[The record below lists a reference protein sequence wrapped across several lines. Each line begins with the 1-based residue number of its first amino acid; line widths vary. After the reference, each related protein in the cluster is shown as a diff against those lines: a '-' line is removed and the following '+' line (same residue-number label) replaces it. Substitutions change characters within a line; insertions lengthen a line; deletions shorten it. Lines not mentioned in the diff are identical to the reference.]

1 MFFRRDFDV
10 AEENKVEGGEE
21 GEEQQAPSS
30 KKKLIIIIA
39 LAVLVLAVAGG
50 ATFFLMGDDASEDTA
65 EEPEVVIAPAIYLDL
80 SPPMLATLSVDG
92 KQRYMQVSL
101 NVMSRD
107 QAALDAVE
115 YHMPVIRSKLNSVYG
130 SIDFKLAQTIEGKEA
145 LREETLSVINGV
157 LEAEGEV
164 LIEAVYFTNFVMQ

>member
-1 MFFRRDFDV
+1 M
-10 AEENKVEGGEE
+10 AEEEKVDGGEE

-39 LAVLVLAVAGG
+39 LAVLVLVVAGG
-50 ATFFLMGDDASEDTA
+50 ATYFLMSDDGSEEVSEEA
-65 EEPEVVIAPAIYLDL
+65 EIVIAPAIYLDL
-80 SPPMLATLSVDG
+80 EPPMLATLSVDG

-115 YHMPVIRSKLNSVYG
+115 YHMPFIWSKLNSVYG
-130 SIDFKLAQTIEGKEA
+130 GADFKMAQTIEGKEA
-145 LREETLSVINGV
+145 LREETLKVINVV
-157 LEAEGEV
+157 LESEGEA

>member
-1 MFFRRDFDV
+1 M
-10 AEENKVEGGEE
+10 AEEEKVDGGEE
-21 GEEQQAPSS
+21 SEEQQAPSS

-50 ATFFLMGDDASEDTA
+50 ATYFLMSDDDSEEVSEEA
-65 EEPEVVIAPAIYLDL
+65 EIVIAPAIYLDL
-80 SPPMLATLSVDG
+80 EPPMLATLSVDG

-115 YHMPVIRSKLNSVYG
+115 YHMPFIRSKLNSVYG
-130 SIDFKLAQTIEGKEA
+130 GADFKMAQTIEGKEA
-145 LREETLSVINGV
+145 LREETLKVINVV
-157 LEAEGEV
+157 LESEGEA

>member
-1 MFFRRDFDV
+1 V
-10 AEENKVEGGEE
+10 AEEEKVDGGEE

-50 ATFFLMGDDASEDTA
+50 ATYFLMSNDGSEEVSEEVSEEA
-65 EEPEVVIAPAIYLDL
+65 EIVIAPAIYLDL
-80 SPPMLATLSVDG
+80 EPPMLATLSVDG

-115 YHMPVIRSKLNSVYG
+115 YHMPFIRSKLNSVYG
-130 SIDFKLAQTIEGKEA
+130 GADFKMAQTIEGKEA
-145 LREETLSVINGV
+145 LREETLKVINVV
-157 LEAEGEV
+157 LESEGEA

>member
-1 MFFRRDFDV
+1 M
-10 AEENKVEGGEE
+10 AEEEKVDGGEE

-50 ATFFLMGDDASEDTA
+50 ATYFLMSDDGSEEVS
-65 EEPEVVIAPAIYLDL
+65 EEAEVVIAPAIYLDL
-80 SPPMLATLSVDG
+80 DPPMLSTLSVDG

-115 YHMPVIRSKLNSVYG
+115 YHMPFIRSKLNSVYG
-130 SIDFKLAQTIEGKEA
+130 GADFKMAQTIEGKEA
-145 LREETLSVINGV
+145 LREETLKVINVV
-157 LEAEGEV
+157 LESEGEA

>member
-1 MFFRRDFDV
+1 M
-10 AEENKVEGGEE
+10 AEDNKVDGVEE

-50 ATFFLMGDDASEDTA
+50 ATFFLMGGDANEDA
-65 EEPEVVIAPAIYLDL
+65 GEEAEVVIAPAIYLDL
-80 SPPMLATLSVDG
+80 SPAMLATLSVDG

-115 YHMPVIRSKLNSVYG
+115 YHMPFIRSKLNSVYG
-130 SIDFKLAQTIEGKEA
+130 GVDFKMAQTIEGKEA
-145 LREETLSVINGV
+145 LRDETLKVINGV
-157 LEAEGEV
+157 LESEGEA